1 VHASAIIGILTS
13 CAISGVMLLFGRNI
27 VASFISGTAEEV
39 AAATQVGWEYL
50 QLMCFTMFTLYILHI
65 YRSALQGMG
74 NTVMPMVSGIAE
86 FVMRTGSALLLP
98 GLIGYQGVFWAEAL
112 AWIGADFI
120 LVPSFYF
127 MYRKI
132 KPQLEA

>member
-1 VHASAIIGILTS
+1 
-13 CAISGVMLLFGRNI
+13 MLLFGRNI

-74 NTVMPMVSGIAE
+74 NTVMPMISGIIEFITRVSVSLVVGKIGFAYGLFGAE
-86 FVMRTGSALLLP
+86 VAAWTGAMS
-98 GLIGYQGVFWAEAL
+98 FM
-112 AWIGADFI
+112 
-120 LVPSFYF
+120 LVSYYYLFKKECKS
-127 MYRKI
+127 R
-132 KPQLEA
+132 